1 MNDYIIAGS
10 IFLCTFVIVCVVYDC
25 MMTTRLER
33 RMRETW
39 NFIDSM
45 QDFDTKVPDRQPF

>member
-10 IFLCTFVIVCVVYDC
+10 IFLCTFVLVCVVYDC
-25 MMTTRLER
+25 MMTSRLER
-33 RMRETW
+33 RMREAW
-39 NFIDSM
+39 DFIDSM